1 MRPCPKESFFFF
13 FFSLTHCP
21 EITEPRRKERR
32 SLSALLSSRLRGA
45 ARINTEIV
53 CLCCVSQSGSL
64 ASSLARRKWKLL
76 PPGLLEDTWRLGLLK
91 GPHNGGVQW
100 ESLEMNSNVFHP
112 QMGFQSLI
120 CTSNLPP
127 WAWGWGDLHPQ
138 ARADSCCGL
147 HQPAIDS
154 KVSLNI
160 NAVI

>member
-1 MRPCPKESFFFF
+1 MSQWQKKQSVDSQFTAIQKLKKCSL
-13 FFSLTHCP
+13 FSQ
-21 EITEPRRKERR
+21 
-32 SLSALLSSRLRGA
+32 
-45 ARINTEIV
+45 

-120 CTSNLPP
+120 CTSNLPL

-160 NAVI
+160 NAVIQCITAVNVNRLFRTG